1 MDSIKLKF
9 RASTKP
15 NKEGVLFFQIIH
27 NRIIRRIN
35 AGYYIYPE
43 EWDYKN
49 EMIIIPDNVHSRY
62 EHLNS
67 IIYNIKCRM
76 KHYYYILDLYKN
88 REYTIEEIIKA
99 FQGETADGKGVFE
112 YLRNQV
118 HRLKQLGRQRCSETM
133 ESTLRSFMK
142 FRGGIDLSLS
152 NLSANIFE
160 QYEAYLKGKGVTRNT
175 SSFYMRNFRTAYKL
189 AVEEGLTNDNQPFRK
204 VYTGIDKTLKRAI
217 TIDDIRRIKSLD
229 LNSRPPLDYAKDMLL
244 FSFYMRGMSFVDMA
258 YLRKKDLVNGYI
270 SYRRKKTG
278 QHLTI
283 EITNEAQCIISKY
296 INTTQYLL
304 PIITTE
310 DIDARKQ
317 YITQLIRVNRHLK
330 VIGKMVNLP
339 IPLSTYVVRH
349 AWATIARDK
358 GINISIISEGLGHNN
373 EMTTRIYLD
382 SIRASKVDEANRSIL
397 DEL

>member
-1 MDSIKLKF
+1 
-9 RASTKP
+9 
-15 NKEGVLFFQIIH
+15 
-27 NRIIRRIN
+27 
-35 AGYYIYPE
+35 
-43 EWDYKN
+43 
-49 EMIIIPDNVHSRY
+49 IIIPDNDHSRY

-296 INTTQYLL
+296 INTTQYVL

>member
-1 MDSIKLKF
+1 
-9 RASTKP
+9 
-15 NKEGVLFFQIIH
+15 
-27 NRIIRRIN
+27 
-35 AGYYIYPE
+35 
-43 EWDYKN
+43 
-49 EMIIIPDNVHSRY
+49 
-62 EHLNS
+62 
-67 IIYNIKCRM
+67 
-76 KHYYYILDLYKN
+76 
-88 REYTIEEIIKA
+88 
-99 FQGETADGKGVFE
+99 
-112 YLRNQV
+112 
-118 HRLKQLGRQRCSETM
+118 
-133 ESTLRSFMK
+133 
-142 FRGGIDLSLS
+142 
-152 NLSANIFE
+152 
-160 QYEAYLKGKGVTRNT
+160 
-175 SSFYMRNFRTAYKL
+175 
-189 AVEEGLTNDNQPFRK
+189 
-204 VYTGIDKTLKRAI
+204 
-217 TIDDIRRIKSLD
+217 
-229 LNSRPPLDYAKDMLL
+229 
-244 FSFYMRGMSFVDMA
+244 MRGMSFVDMA